1 MNKPTNAKDVSL
13 DAVDRMV
20 GKRIRELRRDRQ
32 ISLKEL
38 AEKTSFS
45 IGFLSQMERGLSS
58 PSLRSMTRIVDV
70 LGVSLGALFAQ
81 IEGGDEDIAI
91 VVRAGERPAINL
103 WRSGMTKQLLTPSD
117 SRGSLNV
124 TLVRLAPRA
133 STGDEL
139 YTHKGEEAGLILS
152 GSMTLVVE
160 NRTFSLD
167 AGDSF
172 RFASTRPHRFSNPTD
187 SETVV
192 VWVGYVG

>member
-1 MNKPTNAKDVSL
+1 MNKPTHTKEVSL

-38 AEKTSFS
+38 ADKTGFS

-58 PSLRSMTRIVDV
+58 PSLRSMTRITDV
-70 LGVSLGALFAQ
+70 FGVSLGALFAQ
-81 IEGGDEDIAI
+81 IEGNDEDVAI
-91 VVRAGERPAINL
+91 VVRSSERPQINL
-103 WRSGMTKQLLTPSD
+103 WRSGVTKQLLTPSD
-117 SRGSLNV
+117 SQGLLNV
-124 TLVRLAPRA
+124 TLVRLAPLA

-160 NRTFSLD
+160 NRPFNLD
-167 AGDSF
+167 TGDSF
-172 RFASTRPHRFSNPTD
+172 RFASTRPHRFSNPTEN
-187 SETVV
+187 ETVV
-192 VWVGYVG
+192 VWIGYAG

>member
-1 MNKPTNAKDVSL
+1 VNRPTKTKDASL
-13 DAVDRMV
+13 NAVDRMA
-20 GKRIRELRRDRQ
+20 GQRIRELRRERQ

-38 AEKTSFS
+38 AEKTGLS

-58 PSLRSMTRIVDV
+58 PSLRTMTLVADV
-70 LGVSLGALFAQ
+70 FGVSLGALFAQ
-81 IEGGDEDIAI
+81 LEGSDGEAAI
-91 VVRAGERPAINL
+91 VVRSGERPAINL

-117 SRGSLNV
+117 SKGSLNV

-152 GSMTLVVE
+152 GTMTLVVE

-172 RFASTRPHRFSNPTD
+172 RFASTRAHRFSNPTD

>member
-1 MNKPTNAKDVSL
+1 VNRPTKTKDASL
-13 DAVDRMV
+13 NAVDRMA
-20 GKRIRELRRDRQ
+20 GQRIRELRRERQ

-38 AEKTSFS
+38 AEKTGLS

-58 PSLRSMTRIVDV
+58 PSLRTMTLVADV
-70 LGVSLGALFAQ
+70 FGVSLGALFAQ
-81 IEGGDEDIAI
+81 LEGSDGEAAI
-91 VVRAGERPAINL
+91 VVRSGERPAINL

-117 SRGSLNV
+117 SKGSLNV

>member
-1 MNKPTNAKDVSL
+1 MNRPTKTKDASL
-13 DAVDRMV
+13 NAVDRMA
-20 GKRIRELRRDRQ
+20 GQRIRELRRERQ

-38 AEKTSFS
+38 AEKTGLS

-58 PSLRSMTRIVDV
+58 PSLRTMTLVADV
-70 LGVSLGALFAQ
+70 FGVSLGALFAQ
-81 IEGGDEDIAI
+81 LEGSDGEAAI
-91 VVRAGERPAINL
+91 VVRSGERPAINL
-103 WRSGMTKQLLTPSD
+103 WRSGMTKQLLTPND
-117 SRGSLNV
+117 SKGSLNV

-152 GSMTLVVE
+152 GTMTLVVE

-172 RFASTRPHRFSNPTD
+172 RFASTRAHRFSNPTD

>member
-1 MNKPTNAKDVSL
+1 MNRPTKTKDASL
-13 DAVDRMV
+13 NAVDRMA
-20 GKRIRELRRDRQ
+20 GQRIRELRRERQ

-38 AEKTSFS
+38 AEKTGLS

-58 PSLRSMTRIVDV
+58 PSLRTMTLVADV
-70 LGVSLGALFAQ
+70 FGVSLGALFAQ
-81 IEGGDEDIAI
+81 LEGSDGEAAI
-91 VVRAGERPAINL
+91 VVRSGERPAINL

-117 SRGSLNV
+117 SKGSLNV

>member
-58 PSLRSMTRIVDV
+58 PSLRSMTRITDV
-70 LGVSLGALFAQ
+70 FGVSLGALFAQ

-91 VVRAGERPAINL
+91 VVRSGERPAINL

-152 GSMTLVVE
+152 GGMTLVVE